1 MKLVAFFMLYLCYID
16 ESGTSQ
22 IPGNTS
28 HYVLCGVSLPVKY
41 WKRYTQK
48 INNLKIKYRLKD
60 CEIHTGWLLRKY
72 REQNLIT
79 NFESLNDQER
89 RNQVTI
95 LRQQNLKDLLRNKKR
110 STYTQAKKNYKHTD
124 PYIHLTYAERIKFIQ
139 EIADLVGSSRYIRIF
154 AECIDK
160 NHAQTIPHRRALDEQ
175 ALEQLVS
182 RFEHY
187 MSNIA
192 KSKSNESI
200 YGMLIHDNCQTISEK
215 HTKLMQKFHR
225 EGTLW
230 TKINHVVETPF
241 FVDSQLNSMI
251 QIADLCALALRR
263 YFENNEEDLLKRI
276 QSRFD
281 RNKGR
286 LVGVRHFTNVQC
298 NCNICKSP
306 SN

>member
-1 MKLVAFFMLYLCYID
+1 MLYLCYVD

-28 HYVLCGVSLPVKY
+28 HYVLCGVSLPMKF
-41 WKRYTQK
+41 WKTYTHR
-48 INNLKIKYRLKD
+48 INQIKIKYRLKD
-60 CEIHTGWLLRKY
+60 GEIHTGWILRKY
-72 REQNLIT
+72 REQALISD
-79 NFESLNDQER
+79 FVSLDDEQR
-89 RNQVTI
+89 RTQVLK
-95 LRQQNLKDLLRNKKR
+95 LRQQYLKELLRTKK
-110 STYTQAKKNYKHTD
+110 SATYTQAKKNYKHTE
-124 PYIHLTYAERIKFIQ
+124 PYIHLTYEERVKFIQ
-139 EIADLVGSSRYIRIF
+139 EIADLVGTSRYIRIF

-160 NHAQTIPHRRALDEQ
+160 RPAQTHSHSLLDEQ
-175 ALEQLVS
+175 ALEQIVS

-192 KSKSNESI
+192 KSTSHESV
-200 YGMLIHDNCQTISEK
+200 YGLLIHDNCQTISEK

-251 QIADLCALALRR
+251 QIADVCALALRR
-263 YFENNEEDLLKRI
+263 YFENGEDDLLNRI

-281 RNKGR
+281 RKRGR
-286 LVGVRHFTNVQC
+286 LVGVRHFSDSSC
-298 NCNICKSP
+298 DCKICQRP
-306 SN
+306 TD